1 MKNFVDK
8 GMERFWNFV
17 VEAMVL
23 TEEEDAAVC
32 RQIPMTQ
39 ELYDRIMDKC
49 DERGHEL
56 DDLLERMMIE
66 YPDLLKER
74 VEKFLAEIGDVE
86 IPEVSEE
93 EKEARRKKLFD
104 EIRAIEE
111 RKSQKQ

>member
-1 MKNFVDK
+1 MEFTEKELK
-8 GMERFWNFV
+8 GFWSFI
-17 VEAMVL
+17 VETMVL

-32 RQIPMTQ
+32 HQIPMTQ

-56 DDLLERMMIE
+56 NNLLERMMIE
-66 YPDLLKER
+66 YPVLLKER

-86 IPEVSEE
+86 VPEVSEE